1 MEVLMAAEG
10 FLLGFDVGS
19 SSIKASLLDAATG
32 VPVASATCPEK
43 ELAIDAPRPGWAEQD
58 PEVWWR
64 NVVAAAASLK
74 AQAGKAFGAVRAIG
88 ISYQMHGL
96 VLIDK
101 AGKVLRPSIIWCD
114 SRAVGQGEKAFQGI
128 GPETCLSRMLNSPG
142 NFTASKLAWVKENEP
157 AVFSK
162 AHTMLLPGDWV
173 AMRMTGEAVTTTQG
187 LSEAILW
194 DFRDDTRADLL
205 LDFYGIPRGMVP
217 TNNPS
222 FSLQGALTAAAASE
236 LGLQKGTPVAYRAGD
251 QPNNAF
257 SLGVLEPG
265 EAATTAGTSG
275 VVYGIAGSP
284 SHDDASRVNTFVHV
298 NHSRANPRY
307 GVLMCVNGTGIL
319 YSWIRR
325 LLVGDSGVVPY
336 AELNKVA
343 AQAPVGAEGLL
354 VLPYGN
360 GAERTL
366 GNRNPGASF
375 LGLDFNR
382 HGIPHMLRA
391 AQEGIVF
398 ALNYGMRIMKAMGL
412 EVKTVRAGHANMF
425 LSPIF
430 RDAFATVSGARVE
443 LFETDGA
450 QGAARGAGVG
460 VGLYANPRQAF
471 VGLRAVQTAE
481 PDAARAGE
489 YRELYA
495 RWEKALEK
503 AIG

>member
-1 MEVLMAAEG
+1 
-10 FLLGFDVGS
+10 
-19 SSIKASLLDAATG
+19 
-32 VPVASATCPEK
+32 
-43 ELAIDAPRPGWAEQD
+43 
-58 PEVWWR
+58 
-64 NVVAAAASLK
+64 
-74 AQAGKAFGAVRAIG
+74 
-88 ISYQMHGL
+88 
-96 VLIDK
+96 
-101 AGKVLRPSIIWCD
+101 VLRPSIIWCD
-114 SRAVGQGEKAFQGI
+114 SRAVAQGEKAFQGI
-128 GPETCLSRMLNSPG
+128 GPEACLSRMLNSPG

-157 AVFSK
+157 AIFARASK
-162 AHTMLLPGDWV
+162 MLLPGDWV
-173 AMRMTGEAVTTTQG
+173 AMRMTGEAVTSTQG

-194 DFRDDTRADLL
+194 DFRDDTRADLV
-205 LDFYGIPRGMVP
+205 LDWYGIPHDMVP
-217 TNNPS
+217 ASNPS
-222 FSLQGALTAAAASE
+222 FSIQGTLTAGAASA
-236 LGLQKGTPVAYRAGD
+236 LGLPKGTPVSYRAGD

-284 SHDDASRVNTFVHV
+284 SYDQASRVNTFVHV
-298 NHSRANPRY
+298 NHTKENPRL

-319 YSWIRR
+319 YSWVRR
-325 LLVGDSGVVPY
+325 LLVGDSGLVPY
-336 AELNKVA
+336 GELNKVA
-343 AQAPVGAEGLL
+343 AQAPIGSEGLL

-382 HGIPHMLRA
+382 HGIPHLLRA

-398 ALNYGMRIMKAMGL
+398 ALNYGVRVMKAMGL

-430 RDAFATVSGARVE
+430 RDTFATVTGARVE

-460 VGLYANPRQAF
+460 AGIYANVRQAF

-481 PDAARAGE
+481 PDASRADQ